1 MFTFGGEGFLLL
13 GVSFLT
19 FGFFFWLRLG
29 DSNSYVWRLEI
40 LTFGG

>member
-19 FGFFFWLRLG
+19 FGFFFL
-29 DSNSYVWRLEI
+29 V
-40 LTFGG
+40 TFRR